1 LELVKVVGDWKS
13 VLKADPTGWLLE
25 KDNPSV
31 RYFTLSQILDKPA
44 SNFEVQEAK
53 KEIMTVGVVPQ
64 ILAKQNSGG
73 YWEEPD
79 RFYTAKYKGTVWQ
92 LVILAELA
100 ADERDERVKKA
111 CEFILETSQERKSGG
126 FSAWLSVTV
135 GGGRYSGVLP
145 CLTGNMVWSLIRLG
159 FLGDPRV
166 QRGVEWIVQ
175 YQRFDDGEAYPPK
188 VWPYEKATSCF
199 SKHSCHMGVVK
210 ALKALA
216 EIPVEKRST
225 GVADTLDRG
234 IEYMLKHHIFKRS
247 HNLSKVSKPGW
258 LRLGFPLMYQT
269 DVLEILGILTSLGCK
284 DERLQEAVDL
294 VLSKQ
299 DENGMWT
306 LENTFNGRFQVNI
319 EQKGAVSKWVTLNAL
334 KALKNFYE

>member
-1 LELVKVVGDWKS
+1 VNVVSDWKS
-13 VLKADPTGWLLE
+13 VLKADPTDWLLE

-31 RYFTLSQILDKPA
+31 QYFTLTQILDKPQD
-44 SNFEVQEAK
+44 SSEVQEAK
-53 KEIMTVGVVPQ
+53 RDIMVAGVVPK
-64 ILAKQNSGG
+64 ILAKQNAGG
-73 YWEEPD
+73 YWEEPEK
-79 RFYTAKYKGTVWQ
+79 FYTAKYKGTVWQ
-92 LVILAELA
+92 LIILAELG
-100 ADERDERVKKA
+100 ADGQDERVKKA

-126 FSAWLSVTV
+126 FSAWLSVKV

-159 FLGDPRV
+159 YLGDPRV
-166 QRGVEWIVQ
+166 KRGVDWIVK

-188 VWPYEKATSCF
+188 IWPYEKATSCF
-199 SKHSCHMGVVK
+199 GKHSCHMGVAK

-216 EIPVEKRST
+216 EIPAAERSN
-225 GVADTLDRG
+225 GVVDTLGRG
-234 IEYMLKHHIFKRS
+234 VEYMLKHHIYKRS

-269 DVLEILGILTSLGCK
+269 DVLELLGILTSLGCK
-284 DERLQEAVDL
+284 DDRLQEAVDL

-299 DENGMWT
+299 DEKGMWT
-306 LENTFNGRFQVNI
+306 LENTFNGRFQTSI
-319 EQKGAVSKWVTLNAL
+319 EQKGDRSKWVTLNAL

>member
-1 LELVKVVGDWKS
+1 MGYWKS
-13 VLKADPTGWLLE
+13 VLKADPVDWLLE

-31 RYFTLSQILDKPA
+31 RYFTLSQILDKPQ
-44 SNFEVQEAK
+44 SSSEVQEAK
-53 KEIMTVGVVPQ
+53 KEIMLTGVVPK
-64 ILAKQNSGG
+64 ILSKQSAGG
-73 YWEEPD
+73 YWEAPD
-79 RFYTAKYKGTVWQ
+79 KFYTAKYKGTVWQ
-92 LVILAELA
+92 LIILAEFG
-100 ADERDERVKKA
+100 ADGQDERVKKA
-111 CEFILETSQERKSGG
+111 CEFILENSQDRTSGG
-126 FSAWLSVTV
+126 FSAWLSVKV

-166 QRGVEWIVQ
+166 KRGIDWIVK
-175 YQRFDDGEAYPPK
+175 YQRFDDGEVYPPK
-188 VWPYEKATSCF
+188 IWPYEKATSCF
-199 SKHSCHMGVVK
+199 GKHSCHMGVAK

-216 EIPVEKRST
+216 EIPAEQRSNDA
-225 GVADTLDRG
+225 VDTLERG
-234 IEYMLKHHIFKRS
+234 VEYMLKHHIYKRS

-299 DENGMWT
+299 DENGVWK
-306 LENTFNGRFQVNI
+306 LENTFNGRFQTSI
-319 EQKGAVSKWVTLNAL
+319 EQKGDSSKWVTLNAL

>member
-1 LELVKVVGDWKS
+1 VKVVGDWKS

-111 CEFILETSQERKSGG
+111 REFILETSQERKSGG

>member
-1 LELVKVVGDWKS
+1 MKVVGDWKS